1 MGRLG
6 VGDAGDDLAFLL
18 VLFLGYLAVRRLP
31 GDPAARSKRAAIA
44 GLVAFIDV
52 PLVHYSVSWW
62 RTLTGTDNHRLDP
75 QIDGLML
82 FTFVVGLAA
91 VSLWYVWLVIHRFRV
106 AYLEAARRAAL
117 PPGPDRAASRGR
129 RRRGGRTP
137 GARGDLT
144 VSYVVIGYPIVL
156 IALVPTPPGC
166 SPEAAG

>member
-1 MGRLG
+1 M
-6 VGDAGDDLAFLL
+6 
-18 VLFLGYLAVRRLP
+18 LFLGYLAVRRLP

-62 RTLTGTDNHRLDP
+62 RTLHHLV

-106 AYLEAARRAAL
+106 AYLEEQLDEQLFHRA
-117 PPGPDRAASRGR
+117 PGRASRG
-129 RRRGGRTP
+129 RGGRTP
-137 GARGDLT
+137 GARGPDRG
-144 VSYVVIGYPIVL
+144 YVVIGYPIVL
-156 IALVPTPPGC
+156 ARARGLHRLGARPK
-166 SPEAAG
+166 AAG